1 MPPPAHCAPPPARS
15 PPPPPRRPQL
25 DDIESLNYDDLKSV
39 AKLSSGAQYAD
50 VMARVTAALDAP
62 EGERAE
68 RTTATLEDDPT
79 YRRAG

>member
-1 MPPPAHCAPPPARS
+1 
-15 PPPPPRRPQL
+15 
-25 DDIESLNYDDLKSV
+25 V